1 MKKIDLYLNKITMYR
16 LVLYELIVLIV
27 AAAILGFF
35 GLLPY
40 SPLLIGFSLLTIGL
54 VSWITN
60 SFFAYFF
67 DAPSNPESTY
77 ITALILV
84 LIITPAL
91 SFTDATFYQIAFWAA
106 AWAMVSKYIFAIR
119 EKHIFNPAALGVAVT
134 GIFLNQGAS
143 WWVGTPIMIPFVLV
157 GGFLIVRKIRRF
169 DMVAAFY
176 IMLAVTILVQGFGQ
190 GLGVFHTLWQAFL
203 YAPAIFFGTVML
215 TEPLTAPAD
224 KYWRILYGALIGFL
238 FAPQTHFGSFYLTPE
253 YALLM
258 GNIFAYI
265 VSPKQ
270 KLLLVLKEKIQV
282 ATDTFELVFAKNR
295 PLQFVDK
302 DIRLGVKFYQ
312 PMSSFKKALQ
322 SLEVGDTIVAGQL
335 AGDFVLPK
343 DPKKKLVF
351 MAGGIGIT
359 PFKSMIQYLIDI
371 KQRRDIVLVY
381 ANRTIEDTSYVQLLD
396 TAEREIGLETLPVF
410 ATPPT
415 GAQSGE
421 FPEKIDSALIA
432 REIPDY
438 LEREYYISGPHSMV
452 TAYKEILT
460 EMGIPGKHIQEDFF
474 PGFA

>member
-1 MKKIDLYLNKITMYR
+1 
-16 LVLYELIVLIV
+16 
-27 AAAILGFF
+27 
-35 GLLPY
+35 LLPY

-295 PLQFVDK
+295 PLPFVAGQYLEWTLAHDWSDSRGIRRYFTIASSPKDK